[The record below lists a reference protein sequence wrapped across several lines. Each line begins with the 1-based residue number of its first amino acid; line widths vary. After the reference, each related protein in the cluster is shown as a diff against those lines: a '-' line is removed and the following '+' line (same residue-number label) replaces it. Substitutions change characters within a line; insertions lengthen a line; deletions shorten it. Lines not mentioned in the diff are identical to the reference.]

1 MVELPKEEQKLI
13 HVVQLLK
20 LEFDYNPV
28 TGESENQKM
37 TVIKEK
43 KPEAKAVKKADK
55 PLTPEQFLEEKRIPC
70 AFLNK
75 SSLRLNKPAA
85 EYMGLVVDGNIIN
98 SVIGNRIRIKVGY
111 GRNQETREVYPVLEI
126 DDQEN
131 KPKSQ
136 QLRDNL
142 SISYSGDNNSQLA
155 QYGVA
160 FLIEK
165 INEDQF
171 KMTGYDNVEQLV
183 GAMPKGGEPLPED
196 DMEEP
201 DDNTP
206 EPEAHDMGGVPD
218 PTSPEIS
225 GMGVSD
231 DDIMDMIADAAM
243 QAEAG
248 EDIEI

>member
-43 KPEAKAVKKADK
+43 KPEVKVAKKADK
-55 PLTPEQFLEEKRIPC
+55 PLTPEQFLESKSIPC

-75 SSLRLNKPAA
+75 SSLRMNKPAA
-85 EYMGLVVDGNIIN
+85 EYMGLIVDGNIIN

-155 QYGVA
+155 QYGIV

-171 KMTGYDNVEQLV
+171 KMIGYDNIEQLI
-183 GAMPKGGEPLPED
+183 GAMSKGGELIPED
-196 DMEEP
+196 ATEEP
-201 DDNTP
+201 EYNAPDP
-206 EPEAHDMGGVPD
+206 VVRDMNEVPD

-225 GMGVSD
+225 GVGVSD
-231 DDIMDMIADAAM
+231 DDIMEAIADAAM
-243 QAEAG
+243 QTEAG